1 MPTIVTT
8 QPQPPPFPPPQ
19 LNFSQSRLSFRYG
32 LTPGRNS
39 ISGSSILGAEPSG
52 HQISQDDSH
61 SNDGTK
67 SAVIADYPNSTT
79 NMDISVKFNA
89 PEEPSGPTAVDLTET
104 TPSLSLSSAPA
115 SSMPVGPSESTS
127 TIPDDHAVTTATDS
141 TGSPQDGQSPTDV
154 SQSSNNHYPAV
165 KPVRPRS
172 HKAST
177 TSRALPSLTARD
189 MFNFG
194 SSSTLTY
201 DSFWSSHSG
210 STTPRPARGASASS
224 IPGDFAASFQVPG
237 DFASGIYDQARS
249 SSIFAP
255 SSSTT
260 PTPMYLEIPRNPGG
274 PT

>member
-1 MPTIVTT
+1 VPTIVTT

-32 LTPGRNS
+32 LNSGRNS
-39 ISGSSILGAEPSG
+39 ISGPSILGAESSG
-52 HQISQDDSH
+52 HQIAQDDSN

-67 SAVIADYPNSTT
+67 SAAIADYPNSTT
-79 NMDISVKFNA
+79 SMDASVKFNA
-89 PEEPSGPTAVDLTET
+89 PEVTSGPTPVDLTET
-104 TPSLSLSSAPA
+104 APSLSLSSAPA
-115 SSMPVGPSESTS
+115 SSMPAGPSESTS
-127 TIPDDHAVTTATDS
+127 AIPDDHAATTGTDS
-141 TGSPQDGQSPTDV
+141 TDSPQDGQSPTDV
-154 SQSSNNHYPAV
+154 SQASNNHYPAV

-177 TSRALPSLTARD
+177 TSRGLPSLTARD

-224 IPGDFAASFQVPG
+224 IPGDFAASFQIPG
-237 DFASGIYDQARS
+237 DFASGIHDQTRS
-249 SSIFAP
+249 SSIFAL

-260 PTPMYLEIPRNPGG
+260 PTPTYLEIPRNPGG